1 MNRIDNDLPQVP
13 PPAYH
18 QDPFEDPANE
28 VAQDAHPIDQFEV
41 INHNVQQAA
50 HNNQLRTRGMSEV
63 AMATGYSV
71 ASTGLAV
78 FGANLLGQG
87 DLIGLLSA
95 GASVLLEGLAVH
107 RIRKNP
113 ATTSNVALRQGIMSV
128 GATMF
133 GTSAGLIIGL
143 NINANGNASG
153 LPGLAWAAFGVDLG
167 VAVAWEAVGCLIG
180 RRGVKENTA
189 ARINDNALVLG

>member
-1 MNRIDNDLPQVP
+1 MNHIDNALPQVP

-18 QDPFEDPANE
+18 QNPLEDPENE

-63 AMATGYSV
+63 TMATGYSV

-78 FGANLLGQG
+78 FGANQLGQG
-87 DLIGLLSA
+87 DLIGLVSA
-95 GASVLLEGLAVH
+95 GASALLEGLAVH

-133 GTSAGLIIGL
+133 GATAGLIIGL
-143 NINANGNASG
+143 NHNRTQSG
-153 LPGLAWAAFGVDLG
+153 LSALPWTGFGLDLG

-189 ARINDNALVLG
+189 APIDDNALVLG